1 MKTRTNQ
8 IQTIMHIVVI
18 GAGPAGLYFGYLIKR
33 AFSDARVEVHERL
46 PRGTTFGFGIVFS
59 DRALDF
65 QVADDPGTHAAL
77 VPALQR
83 WSDLSLV
90 HKGEQVVIDGI
101 GFAAI
106 GRQRFLDLLE
116 ARAAEAG
123 VELNYGSNVDEL
135 PDCDLVIGADG
146 VNSMVRQRHGDAFG
160 TSETHLTNRFI
171 WFGTAKPFDTLTQTF
186 VRTQHGAFNAHHYR
200 YAPDASTFIVETNE
214 TTWQDAGLGKMSETE
229 NLRYCEEVFADAL
242 AGAPLISNNSY
253 WRQFP
258 VIRNKAW
265 SHGNAVLLGDALH
278 TAHFSI
284 GSGTRLALED
294 AIALAGAIRSQPD
307 DLAAAL
313 AAYKAGRAPILGK
326 LVGAADQSAMWYEGF
341 EENMKL
347 EPYEFAMSYINRTG
361 RVDSDRLKALSPG
374 FVARFEEATG

>member
-1 MKTRTNQ
+1 
-8 IQTIMHIVVI
+8 MHIVVI

-341 EENMKL
+341 EEHMKL